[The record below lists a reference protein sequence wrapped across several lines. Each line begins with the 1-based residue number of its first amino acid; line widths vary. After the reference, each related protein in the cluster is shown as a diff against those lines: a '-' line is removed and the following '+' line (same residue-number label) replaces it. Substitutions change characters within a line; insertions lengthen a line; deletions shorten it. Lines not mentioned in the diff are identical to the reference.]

1 VTDRAKRDRVLVV
14 DDAANL
20 RELLTLLLET
30 EDDFEVIGTAS
41 DGEQALTV
49 AETLQPDIVLLDL
62 AMPIMDGMQALPGL
76 RGLLPGAIIVIF
88 SGFEQAG
95 LVDEAMAAGADA
107 YLEKGASVTQL
118 VDLLRELRDRRGRE
132 ATT

>member
-1 VTDRAKRDRVLVV
+1 VTVSAKRDRVLVV

-41 DGEQALTV
+41 DGEQALSS
-49 AETLQPDIVLLDL
+49 AETLRPDVVLLDL
-62 AMPIMDGMQALPGL
+62 AMPVMDGMQALPSL
-76 RGLLPGAIIVIF
+76 RKLLPEAIIVIF

-95 LVDEAMAAGADA
+95 LVEEALSSGADA
-107 YLEKGASVTQL
+107 YLEKGASVMAL
-118 VDLLRELRDRRGRE
+118 VQTLRDLRGR
-132 ATT
+132 

>member
-1 VTDRAKRDRVLVV
+1 MVV

-41 DGEQALTV
+41 DGAQALAV
-49 AETLQPDIVLLDL
+49 GEALRPDIVLLDL
-62 AMPIMDGMQALPGL
+62 AMPVMDGMQALPQL
-76 RGLLPGAIIVIF
+76 RERLPGALIVIF
-88 SGFEQAG
+88 SGFEQAD
-95 LVDEAMAAGADA
+95 LVDEAMAAGANA

-118 VDLLRELRDRRGRE
+118 VDLLRELRGRRVTAE
-132 ATT
+132 